1 MSDKLQLVALGRLVR
16 YAKLGDSERDKL
28 KLIEHCVT
36 LNKNMAGQR
45 ATTLFPEM
53 VDFAD
58 PTAGSPVSAPLANRV
73 RPRSLAEFVGQEHL
87 VGEGRVLRRLIEGGG
102 TLPSMIFWGPPGTG
116 KTTLARLLAE
126 KTDARFVAL
135 SAVFS
140 GVKDLRAAIAEARLD
155 RRRGRRTI
163 LFVDEIHRF
172 NKAQQDALL
181 PSVEDG
187 TVTLIGAT
195 TENPSFEVISALLSR
210 SRVVVLNPLSEAEV
224 QTIVRRALADE
235 ERGLGSFHP
244 EISDRLISQLAHS
257 SGGDARMA
265 LAAIEAAVEATAP
278 NTDNTRSITE
288 DTLVEALGRAQFA
301 YDKGGEEHYNLAS
314 ALIKSLRN
322 SDVNA
327 ALYWLARMIEG
338 GADPIFIARRL
349 CILASEDIGLADPQA
364 MVQAAA
370 AADIVQL
377 IGMPEGLF
385 PLTQATIYLARAPK
399 SNGVLRA
406 YSAAN
411 KDAVETAREP
421 VPLHLRNAV
430 TPLMKHLGY
439 GKDYRYVHSDAE
451 AKEEM
456 PCLPEKLIGR
466 VYYDQDRT
474 TEDTEKGRE
483 KSK

>member
-1 MSDKLQLVALGRLVR
+1 MQDRS
-16 YAKLGDSERDKL
+16 S
-28 KLIEHCVT
+28 
-36 LNKNMAGQR
+36 
-45 ATTLFPEM
+45 TTLFPEM
-53 VDFAD
+53 SDVDMALTGSS
-58 PTAGSPVSAPLANRV
+58 TAAPLADRM
-73 RPRSLAEFVGQEHL
+73 RPRTLAEFVGQQHL

-102 TLPSMIFWGPPGTG
+102 TLPSLILWGPPGTG
-116 KTTLARLLAE
+116 KTTLGRLLAE
-126 KTDARFVAL
+126 KTAARFVAL

-163 LFVDEIHRF
+163 LFIDEIHRF

-181 PSVEDG
+181 PAVEDG

-210 SRVVVLNPLSEAEV
+210 SRVLVLNPLDKEEV
-224 QTIVRRALADE
+224 ATIVRRALTDM
-235 ERGLGSFHP
+235 ERGLGSFNP
-244 EISDRLISQLAHS
+244 QISDELITRLAHS

-265 LAAIEAAVEATAP
+265 LSALEAAVSVTEPDEHEA
-278 NTDNTRSITE
+278 RLITSE
-288 DTLVEALGRAQFA
+288 TLIEALGRAQFA

-322 SDVNA
+322 SDVDA

-338 GADPIFIARRL
+338 GADPVFIVRRL

-370 AADIVQL
+370 AAEITQL
-377 IGMPEGLF
+377 IGLPEALF

-399 SNGVLRA
+399 SNAVLRA
-406 YSAAN
+406 YSAAHQ
-411 KDAVETAREP
+411 DAVETAREP
-421 VPLHLRNAV
+421 VPLHLRNAP

-439 GKDYRYVHSDAE
+439 GKEYRYVHRDAS

-456 PCLPEKLIGR
+456 SCLPEKLKGK
-466 VYYDQDRT
+466 VYFEEDQT
-474 TEDTEKGRE
+474 TEHTEEDKDIQ
-483 KSK
+483 

>member
-1 MSDKLQLVALGRLVR
+1 MR
-16 YAKLGDSERDKL
+16 DSASK
-28 KLIEHCVT
+28 
-36 LNKNMAGQR
+36 
-45 ATTLFPEM
+45 TLFPDLRDEP
-53 VDFAD
+53 DTSTISSAA
-58 PTAGSPVSAPLANRV
+58 PAPLADRM
-73 RPRSLAEFVGQEHL
+73 RPRTLEEFVGQEQL
-87 VGEGRVLRRLIEGGG
+87 VGEGRVLRRLIEGAG

-126 KTDARFVAL
+126 RTNASFVAL

-140 GVKDLRAAIAEARLD
+140 GVKDLRSAVAEARLD

-181 PSVEDG
+181 PAVEDG

-210 SRVVVLNPLSEAEV
+210 SRVLTLNPLSEKEV
-224 QTIVRRALADE
+224 QTIIRRALANE
-235 ERGLGSFHP
+235 ERGLASLHP
-244 EISDRLISQLAHS
+244 EISDQLIQRLANSA
-257 SGGDARMA
+257 GGDARMA
-265 LAAIEAAVEATAP
+265 LAALEAAVESTRPDKLGARVI
-278 NTDNTRSITE
+278 TDE
-288 DTLVEALGRAQFA
+288 TLVEALGRAQFA

-327 ALYWLARMIEG
+327 SLYWLARMIEG
-338 GADPIFIARRL
+338 GADPVFIVRRL

-370 AADIVQL
+370 AAEIVQL

-399 SNGVLRA
+399 SNAVLRA

-439 GKDYRYVHSDAE
+439 GKEYRYVHNDAA
-451 AKEEM
+451 AKDEM
-456 PCLPEKLIGR
+456 NSLPEKLRGR
-466 VYYDQDRT
+466 VYFENDKA
-474 TEDTEKGRE
+474 TEDIENNKKE
-483 KSK
+483 